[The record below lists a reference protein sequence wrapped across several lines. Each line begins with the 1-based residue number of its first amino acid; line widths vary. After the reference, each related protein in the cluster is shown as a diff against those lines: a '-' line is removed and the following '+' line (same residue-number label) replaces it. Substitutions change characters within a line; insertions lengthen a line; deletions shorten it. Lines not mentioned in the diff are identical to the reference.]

1 MKKTIK
7 NPYKVSNKI
16 YIVLLCVSVLVL
28 IISMFFLQASC
39 AFLINVGD
47 IFKNLSYGCIA
58 STIVAWL
65 IDCANIRNM
74 NKKANNVY
82 DAIYAD
88 LKFQISYYIGLWAQ
102 ICAVVYKDVD
112 YHQEQKGWKDWY
124 YTVKENY
131 LKSEEKRQEE
141 IFRFLQD
148 QLKSCVENIN
158 KSISEVY
165 NQRYLLIINDLHDS
179 KMEQIISDFKFEF
192 YALESTISI
201 VSDIDTFW
209 SHMDAIT
216 SDIENYINAWIDISY
231 YNKLKFKPYN
241 FHSDTI
247 ATIKAILLDDGI
259 SENLINYAL
268 SKQNDNHF

>member
-16 YIVLLCVSVLVL
+16 YVILLSVSVLIL
-28 IISMFFLQASC
+28 ITSMFFSQASC
-39 AFLINVGD
+39 ALLIKIGD

-88 LKFQISYYIGLWAQ
+88 LKFQISYYVGLWAR
-102 ICAVVYKDVD
+102 ICAVVYKDID
-112 YHQEQKGWKDWY
+112 YYQEQKTWKDWY
-124 YTVKENY
+124 CTVKENY
-131 LKSEEKRQEE
+131 KNSEEQQQEE
-141 IFRFLQD
+141 IFRFLHD
-148 QLKSCVENIN
+148 QLKDCVEKVN
-158 KSISEVY
+158 KSIEEIY

-179 KMEQIISDFKFEF
+179 KMEQIIADFKLEF
-192 YALESTISI
+192 YALESTLSI
-201 VSDIDTFW
+201 VSDTDTFW
-209 SHMDAIT
+209 SHMDAIS
-216 SDIENYINAWIDISY
+216 SDIEKYINEWIDISY
-231 YNKLKFKPYN
+231 YNKLKFKPFK
-241 FHSDTI
+241 FHSDRN
-247 ATIKAILLDDGI
+247 ATIKAILLDEGI

-268 SKQNDNHF
+268 SRTKK

>member
-141 IFRFLQD
+141 IFRVLQD
-148 QLKSCVENIN
+148 QLSASELN
-158 KSISEVY
+158 KRFHEESE
-165 NQRYLLIINDLHDS
+165 
-179 KMEQIISDFKFEF
+179 
-192 YALESTISI
+192 
-201 VSDIDTFW
+201 
-209 SHMDAIT
+209 
-216 SDIENYINAWIDISY
+216 
-231 YNKLKFKPYN
+231 
-241 FHSDTI
+241 
-247 ATIKAILLDDGI
+247 
-259 SENLINYAL
+259 
-268 SKQNDNHF
+268 